1 MWTKDNRQENMEND
15 QIVCHKHRIDI
26 LYKYLRIY
34 ISTQQHVSMTG
45 DARSR
50 ERLSDGYT
58 GQGTIG
64 TIAPWSPP
72 GTGPN
77 IASAAPVLC
86 TR

>member
-1 MWTKDNRQENMEND
+1 
-15 QIVCHKHRIDI
+15 
-26 LYKYLRIY
+26 
-34 ISTQQHVSMTG
+34 MTG

>member
-1 MWTKDNRQENMEND
+1 
-15 QIVCHKHRIDI
+15 
-26 LYKYLRIY
+26 
-34 ISTQQHVSMTG
+34 MTG

-58 GQGTIG
+58 GQGTIA

-72 GTGPN
+72 VPDVGPN